1 MALWQRIKRFG
12 RSVMVLA
19 ISCLVLE
26 QVGYSVMVPGYF
38 LGVLV
43 SPVFWGL
50 FSAVCFYLL
59 WKFDP
64 DFFKEDPV
72 KEDQDCYLFH
82 DETAFM
88 SPNYSLMKY
97 ELYMGDIIT
106 GKYH

>member
-59 WKFDP
+59 WRFDS
-64 DFFKEDPV
+64 DFVKKVFKEESPSLAEEFYTTSD
-72 KEDQDCYLFH
+72 
-82 DETAFM
+82 FM
-88 SPNYSLMKY
+88 SPNYSPYDRLLIRGY
-97 ELYMGDIIT
+97 
-106 GKYH
+106 